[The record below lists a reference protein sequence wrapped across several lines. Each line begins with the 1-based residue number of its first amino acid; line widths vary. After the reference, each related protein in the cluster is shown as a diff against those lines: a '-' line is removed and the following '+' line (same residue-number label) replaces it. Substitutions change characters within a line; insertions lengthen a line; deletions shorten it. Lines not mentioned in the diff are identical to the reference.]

1 VYLPNGR
8 GGGSLD
14 SLTNF
19 VADTTVVFGLIS
31 EPCREVA
38 RKALC
43 SFYYPPCGN
52 STTFEPPISVC
63 QDECAYIR
71 DELCSIEWQLA
82 LQHLAGIPDILN
94 TYNIHFL
101 NCSDPAAY
109 IEPLPHCCLDGL
121 VQIGEFLLQH
131 TASYNVSIP
140 LVVVFPGQCSLFVM
154 ICLTQLYRYTDATC
168 NCYVI

>member
-1 VYLPNGR
+1 LLYQSGSRLTPCDVLLTSGVDYVYLPNGR

-109 IEPLPHCCLDGL
+109 IEPLPHCCLDGI
-121 VQIGEFLLQH
+121 VQIGEFL
-131 TASYNVSIP
+131 
-140 LVVVFPGQCSLFVM
+140 C
-154 ICLTQLYRYTDATC
+154 
-168 NCYVI
+168 